1 MRVDILNP
9 DSHPAALRAMAPLA
23 VKLPATSA
31 RTTETIPRN
40 P

>member
-9 DSHPAALRAMAPLA
+9 DSHAAALRAMAPLA
-23 VKLPATSA
+23 VKLPATLA
-31 RTTETIPRN
+31 RAAEPIPRN